1 VVALTSKKCENS
13 STDCATLTLL
23 LGLGIIGIRC
33 ADQITAAGKKLTTWN
48 RTPKDRSDSTTDLV
62 ASASEAEVISCY
74 LRDDLAVREI
84 FAQIKDSLHEG
95 QTFINHATIDPETT
109 MWLTK
114 QCHESGCAFL
124 DCPFTKTP
132 RASWNHLTWN
142 RLSRPTS
149 CRYGRKNHH

>member
-1 VVALTSKKCENS
+1 M
-13 STDCATLTLL
+13 TLL

-84 FAQIKDSLHEG
+84 FRPNQRQPARRSDIYQ
-95 QTFINHATIDPETT
+95 
-109 MWLTK
+109 
-114 QCHESGCAFL
+114 
-124 DCPFTKTP
+124 
-132 RASWNHLTWN
+132 
-142 RLSRPTS
+142 SRHDRS
-149 CRYGRKNHH
+149 